1 MNKDQKNQI
10 KFVKEKVNRRVE
22 VMKLSTQIIIFL
34 YKRNKTYSKK

>member
-1 MNKDQKNQI
+1 MNKSKT

-34 YKRNKTYSKK
+34 YKRNKNYSKK

>member
-1 MNKDQKNQI
+1 MSDKNKI

-34 YKRNKTYSKK
+34 HKRNKNYTKK